1 MYNCVY
7 ICIHI
12 YGCIHEYMSMPA
24 STFTETQKY
33 AGIYM
38 FLCAYTC
45 VSTQSMLYGESQDL
59 LVHVCVE
66 FYMHTSLF

>member
-1 MYNCVY
+1 MYIHTYTYMYIYVYIYTHMYICVY

-38 FLCAYTC
+38 FLCAYT
-45 VSTQSMLYGESQDL
+45 
-59 LVHVCVE
+59 
-66 FYMHTSLF
+66 